1 VICFLKHKYVAR
13 QRSEDI
19 DDYKDIANVNMFF
32 FASQCFCNSGF
43 ALISEGYSYS
53 NGYHRKIKPHQ
64 FFAAGD
70 LGDSHGTHEV
80 CLNLFCGRRN
90 SRLKLI

>member
-1 VICFLKHKYVAR
+1 VFFEAYVAR
-13 QRSEDI
+13 HQRSE
-19 DDYKDIANVNMFF
+19 KDMMITKILANVNMFC
-32 FASQCFCNSGF
+32 ASQCFCNPGFF
-43 ALISEGYSYS
+43 ALISEDIAIVMDIIERS
-53 NGYHRKIKPHQ
+53 NRTK

-80 CLNLFCGRRN
+80 CLNLILRQWEN